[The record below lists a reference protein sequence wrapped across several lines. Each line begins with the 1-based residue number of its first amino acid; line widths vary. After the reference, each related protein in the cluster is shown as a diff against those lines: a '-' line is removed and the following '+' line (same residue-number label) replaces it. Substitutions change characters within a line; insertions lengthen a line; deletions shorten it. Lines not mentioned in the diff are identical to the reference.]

1 MTGEVTPTDSSAPLP
16 PEPPAPELPA
26 LPGLAA
32 EEAAGHGR
40 ADRFR
45 TWVAIAIALVSI
57 LGAVVAFSGTLA
69 EQEARHLD
77 QQGIQDAARQ
87 QQIITDLQATVDEDL
102 RYLAPYQEHLKAAQV
117 LDDQANTL
125 AATDPTSAG
134 LLHAQAQSERVLA
147 RTLQGFFQGAVPD
160 PGQANGPATY
170 DAGAAL
176 RRLETNNADLQQLR
190 PEATLAMAEDKH
202 GEAVNLVGLVT
213 LFIAALLFLTLAQFT
228 RPQIRRLFAAAGGAT
243 TVAGIVLWILVLRA
257 GP

>member
-16 PEPPAPELPA
+16 PEPPTPELPA

-117 LDDQANTL
+117 LG
-125 AATDPTSAG
+125 AATCASA
-134 LLHAQAQSERVLA
+134 
-147 RTLQGFFQGAVPD
+147 
-160 PGQANGPATY
+160 PG
-170 DAGAAL
+170 
-176 RRLETNNADLQQLR
+176 
-190 PEATLAMAEDKH
+190 
-202 GEAVNLVGLVT
+202 
-213 LFIAALLFLTLAQFT
+213 
-228 RPQIRRLFAAAGGAT
+228 
-243 TVAGIVLWILVLRA
+243 
-257 GP
+257 